1 MHNMINYLKSVCL
14 CAVAVC
20 VFGLAYIGFSV
31 VGLFMP
37 PWVMLVGI
45 LAAAALMVML

>member
-1 MHNMINYLKSVCL
+1 MIKYLKAVCL
-14 CAVAVC
+14 CAAAVC
-20 VFGLAYIGFSV
+20 VFGLAFVGFSV
-31 VGLFMP
+31 VGMFLP

>member
-1 MHNMINYLKSVCL
+1 MINYLKAVCL
-14 CAVAVC
+14 CAAAVC
-20 VFGLAYIGFSV
+20 VFGLAYVGFSV

>member
-1 MHNMINYLKSVCL
+1 MIKYLKAVCL
-14 CAVAVC
+14 CAVAAC

>member
-1 MHNMINYLKSVCL
+1 MIKYLKAVCL
-14 CAVAVC
+14 CCVAVC
-20 VFGLAYIGFSV
+20 VFGLAYVGFSV

>member
-1 MHNMINYLKSVCL
+1 MIKYLKAVCL
-14 CAVAVC
+14 CAASVC
-20 VFGLAYIGFSV
+20 VFGLAFVGFSV

-45 LAAAALMVML
+45 LAAAALMVIL